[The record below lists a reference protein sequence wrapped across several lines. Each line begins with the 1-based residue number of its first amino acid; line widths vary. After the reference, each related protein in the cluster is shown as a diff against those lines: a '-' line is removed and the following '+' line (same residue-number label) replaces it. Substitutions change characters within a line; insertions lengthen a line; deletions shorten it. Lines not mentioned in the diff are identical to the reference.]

1 MEERIIPHIEI
12 DQQSGFCFGV
22 INAIKHAEL
31 ALEDASKELYS
42 LGDIVHNNE
51 EVDRLQSKGMQ
62 TINYDQFKELSGKR
76 VLFRAHGE
84 PPQVYQWAK
93 ERQIQLVDATCPVV
107 VNLQKRIRNKYQ
119 QIKSSNGQVV
129 IYGKKGHAEV
139 NGLVGQTNGEAI
151 IIQHD
156 EDIKQIDFSRPVA
169 LFSQTTQS
177 LKGFN
182 QLIETLRSRMQAGVS
197 FEYTDTIC
205 RQVSNR
211 MPHIQEFASQHEL
224 IIFVAGKKSSNGK
237 VLFTYA
243 QQGNPRSIFV
253 SSADE
258 LSLDMLQPM
267 PKSIGICGATST
279 PMWQMEEVASKL
291 KEMLEIN

>member
-1 MEERIIPHIEI
+1 
-12 DQQSGFCFGV
+12 
-22 INAIKHAEL
+22 
-31 ALEDASKELYS
+31 
-42 LGDIVHNNE
+42 
-51 EVDRLQSKGMQ
+51 
-62 TINYDQFKELSGKR
+62 
-76 VLFRAHGE
+76 
-84 PPQVYQWAK
+84 
-93 ERQIQLVDATCPVV
+93 
-107 VNLQKRIRNKYQ
+107 
-119 QIKSSNGQVV
+119 
-129 IYGKKGHAEV
+129 
-139 NGLVGQTNGEAI
+139 
-151 IIQHD
+151 
-156 EDIKQIDFSRPVA
+156 
-169 LFSQTTQS
+169 
-177 LKGFN
+177 
-182 QLIETLRSRMQAGVS
+182 MQAGVS

-224 IIFVAGKKSSNGK
+224 VIFVAGKKSSNGK

-258 LSLDMLQPM
+258 LNLDMLQPM